1 MNASATRKL
10 NSETTPGSERV
21 TTDNRFAALARDR
34 ADHDKQIVLTRRNST
49 RRTDE
54 NQKNEEK
61 QKREREPEQNRKFPV
76 WIRPPLPQTSCWT

>member
-1 MNASATRKL
+1 MTDHSMNASATRKL

-21 TTDNRFAALARDR
+21 TNDNRFAAQARDR
-34 ADHDKQIVLTRRNST
+34 ADHDNQIAPTRRKTT

-76 WIRPPLPQTSCWT
+76 STVRR